1 MTNRQQWTMIAGVVT
16 TAVFGVALAIK
27 LRPQIDLL

>member
-1 MTNRQQWTMIAGVVT
+1 MTNRQQWTMIASVVT

-27 LRPQIDLL
+27 LRP